1 MSSLTVGIAG
11 ITGKFG
17 RLLASK
23 LLQNSNINLR
33 GYARDPTKV
42 IPSIAESPRV
52 QLFKGEA
59 FDDASIKPFVTGTD
73 VIICAYLGGD
83 DLMIDGQKKLIDA
96 CDEVGVP
103 RYVASDWGLD
113 YTKLKL
119 GELFPKDPMI
129 HVKAYLETKKNTK
142 GVHILIGGF
151 MDPVLSPFFN
161 IWDPQSQTLRYW
173 GEGDEP
179 FEDTSYENAAE
190 FTAAVVA
197 DESAYG
203 IKKYLGDRKS
213 INEIAATFQ
222 KVYGIEPKLER
233 LGCLEDLKTKMHA
246 LREQNPADIYTYM
259 PLFFMYYWINGQT
272 FVGPETDNEQYKE
285 VKPET
290 WEDFMAKRSLEQ
302 LPHAY
307 FSLAN

>member
-17 RLLASK
+17 RLVASK
-23 LLQNSNINLR
+23 LLQNPNINLR
-33 GYARDPTKV
+33 GYARDPSKV

-52 QLFKGEA
+52 KLFKGEA
-59 FDDASIKPFVTGTD
+59 FDDTSIKPFVTGTD
-73 VIICAYLGGD
+73 VIICAYLGAD

-96 CDEVGVP
+96 CDEAGVP
-103 RYVASDWGLD
+103 RYVASDWALD

-129 HVKAYLETKKNTK
+129 HVKAYLETKKTTK

-151 MDPVLSPFFN
+151 MDPILSPFFSV
-161 IWDPQSQTLRYW
+161 WDPQTQTLRYW

-179 FEDTSYENAAE
+179 FEGTSYENAAE

-197 DESAYG
+197 DKSAIG

-213 INEIAATFQ
+213 IKEIAATFD
-222 KVYGIEPKLER
+222 KVYGVKPKLER
-233 LGCLEDLKTKMHA
+233 LGSLEDLKTKMHV
-246 LREQNPADIYTYM
+246 LREKNPTDVYSYM

-290 WEDFMAKRSLEQ
+290 WEEYLSKRSLEQ

>member
-17 RLLASK
+17 RLVASK
-23 LLQNSNINLR
+23 LLQNPNINLR
-33 GYARDPTKV
+33 GYARDPSKV

-52 QLFKGEA
+52 KLFKGEA

-73 VIICAYLGGD
+73 VIICAYLGAD

-96 CDEVGVP
+96 CDEAGVP
-103 RYVASDWGLD
+103 RYIASDWSLD

-129 HVKAYLETKKNTK
+129 HVKAYLQTKKTTK

-151 MDPVLSPFFN
+151 MDPILSPFFSV
-161 IWDPQSQTLRYW
+161 WDPQTQTLRYW

-179 FEDTSYENAAE
+179 FEGTSYENAAE
-190 FTAAVVA
+190 FTAAIVA
-197 DESAYG
+197 DKSAIG

-213 INEIAATFQ
+213 IKEIAATFD
-222 KVYGIEPKLER
+222 KVYGVKPNLER
-233 LGCLEDLKTKMHA
+233 LGSLEDLKAKMHV
-246 LREQNPADIYTYM
+246 LREKNAADVYNYM
-259 PLFFMYYWINGQT
+259 PLFFMYYWLNGQT
-272 FVGPETDNEQYKE
+272 FVGPKTDNEQYKE

-290 WEDFMAKRSLEQ
+290 WEEYLSKRSLEQ

>member
-17 RLLASK
+17 RLVASK
-23 LLQNSNINLR
+23 LLQNPNINLR
-33 GYARDPTKV
+33 GYARDPSKV

-52 QLFKGEA
+52 KLFKGEA
-59 FDDASIKPFVTGTD
+59 FDDTSIKPFVTGTD
-73 VIICAYLGGD
+73 VIICAYLGAD

-96 CDEVGVP
+96 CDEAGVP
-103 RYVASDWGLD
+103 RYVASDWALD

-129 HVKAYLETKKNTK
+129 HVKAYLETKKTTK

-151 MDPVLSPFFN
+151 MDPILSPFFSV
-161 IWDPQSQTLRYW
+161 WDPQTQTLRYW

-179 FEDTSYENAAE
+179 FEGTSYENATE

-197 DESAYG
+197 DKSAIG

-213 INEIAATFQ
+213 INEIAATFD
-222 KVYGIEPKLER
+222 KVYGVKPKLER
-233 LGCLEDLKTKMHA
+233 LGSLEDLKTKMHA
-246 LREQNPADIYTYM
+246 LREKNPTDVYSYM

-272 FVGPETDNEQYKE
+272 FVGPETDNELYKE

-290 WEDFMAKRSLEQ
+290 WEEYLSKRSLEQ